1 MGKYLVRRIFAIIF
15 VLWAVATL
23 TYFTVH
29 VTPGDTAT
37 AIIIQTQGEE
47 AVNEATLAAVR
58 EKFDLERPV
67 IIQYFD
73 WLGHI
78 FTGDFG
84 ISYKY
89 NLPVLDMLK
98 ARLPNTLAL
107 GFLACAISLLIALP
121 LGVLSALRHNRVFD
135 HLCRLITL
143 SLASFPGFWLAI
155 MGIVFFSIR
164 LGVLPTS
171 GMNSPNSIILP
182 ALTLSVGMT
191 ASAMRMMR
199 SSTLDVLNQDYMIVA
214 RAKGLSKRE
223 VMMKHGFRNAIP
235 PIITLVG
242 LQIGHILGG
251 SVIIE
256 NIFAWPG
263 VGDLFINAVYSKDLP
278 MMEGCVILIAFGYA
292 FINLVVDIIYAF
304 IDPRVKYA
312 EGGRTT

>member
-67 IIQYFD
+67 IVQYFD

-98 ARLPNTLAL
+98 A
-107 GFLACAISLLIALP
+107 
-121 LGVLSALRHNRVFD
+121 V
-135 HLCRLITL
+135 
-143 SLASFPGFWLAI
+143 
-155 MGIVFFSIR
+155 
-164 LGVLPTS
+164 
-171 GMNSPNSIILP
+171 
-182 ALTLSVGMT
+182 
-191 ASAMRMMR
+191 
-199 SSTLDVLNQDYMIVA
+199 
-214 RAKGLSKRE
+214 
-223 VMMKHGFRNAIP
+223 
-235 PIITLVG
+235 
-242 LQIGHILGG
+242 
-251 SVIIE
+251 
-256 NIFAWPG
+256 
-263 VGDLFINAVYSKDLP
+263 FIN
-278 MMEGCVILIAFGYA
+278 
-292 FINLVVDIIYAF
+292 
-304 IDPRVKYA
+304 
-312 EGGRTT
+312 

>member
-67 IIQYFD
+67 IVQYFD

-263 VGDLFINAVYSKDLP
+263 VGDLFINAVYSKDLL

>member
-67 IIQYFD
+67 IVQYFD

-312 EGGRTT
+312 EGERTT

>member
-67 IIQYFD
+67 IVQYFD

-107 GFLACAISLLIALP
+107 GFLACSISLLIALP

>member
-67 IIQYFD
+67 IVQYFD

-135 HLCRLITL
+135 HLCRLVTL

-155 MGIVFFSIR
+155 MGIVLFSIR

-223 VMMKHGFRNAIP
+223 VMMRHGFRNAIP

>member
-67 IIQYFD
+67 IVQYFD

>member
-67 IIQYFD
+67 IVQYFD

-135 HLCRLITL
+135 HLCRLVTL

-155 MGIVFFSIR
+155 MGIVLFSIR

>member
-67 IIQYFD
+67 IVQYFD

-135 HLCRLITL
+135 HLCRLVTL

-155 MGIVFFSIR
+155 MGIVLFSIH

-223 VMMKHGFRNAIP
+223 VMMRHGFRNAIP

>member
-67 IIQYFD
+67 IVQYFD

-84 ISYKY
+84 LSYKY

-312 EGGRTT
+312 EGERTT

>member
-47 AVNEATLAAVR
+47 AVNEATLDAVR

-67 IIQYFD
+67 IVQYFD

-135 HLCRLITL
+135 HLCRLVTL

-155 MGIVFFSIR
+155 MGIVLFSIH

>member
-58 EKFDLERPV
+58 EKFDLERP
-67 IIQYFD
+67 IIVQYFD

-135 HLCRLITL
+135 HLCRLVTL

-155 MGIVFFSIR
+155 MGIVLFSIH

>member
-47 AVNEATLAAVR
+47 AVNKATLAAVR

-67 IIQYFD
+67 IVQYFD

-135 HLCRLITL
+135 HLCRLVTL

-155 MGIVFFSIR
+155 MGIVLFSIR

>member
-1 MGKYLVRRIFAIIF
+1 MGKYLVRRIFVIIF

-67 IIQYFD
+67 IVQYFD

>member
-1 MGKYLVRRIFAIIF
+1 M
-15 VLWAVATL
+15 
-23 TYFTVH
+23 
-29 VTPGDTAT
+29 
-37 AIIIQTQGEE
+37 
-47 AVNEATLAAVR
+47 
-58 EKFDLERPV
+58 
-67 IIQYFD
+67 
-73 WLGHI
+73 
-78 FTGDFG
+78 
-84 ISYKY
+84 
-89 NLPVLDMLK
+89 
-98 ARLPNTLAL
+98 
-107 GFLACAISLLIALP
+107 
-121 LGVLSALRHNRVFD
+121 
-135 HLCRLITL
+135 
-143 SLASFPGFWLAI
+143 
-155 MGIVFFSIR
+155 
-164 LGVLPTS
+164 
-171 GMNSPNSIILP
+171 
-182 ALTLSVGMT
+182 TLSVGMT

>member
-58 EKFDLERPV
+58 EKFDLERP
-67 IIQYFD
+67 IIVQYFD

-135 HLCRLITL
+135 HLCRLVTL

-155 MGIVFFSIR
+155 MGIVLFSIH

-214 RAKGLSKRE
+214 RAKGLSKRK
-223 VMMKHGFRNAIP
+223 VMMRHGFRNAIP

>member
-58 EKFDLERPV
+58 EKFDLERP
-67 IIQYFD
+67 IIVQYFD

-135 HLCRLITL
+135 HLCRLVTL

-155 MGIVFFSIR
+155 MGIVLFSIH

-214 RAKGLSKRE
+214 RAKGLGKRE
-223 VMMKHGFRNAIP
+223 VMMRHGFRNAIP

>member
-67 IIQYFD
+67 IVQYFD

-155 MGIVFFSIR
+155 MGIVLFSIR

>member
-67 IIQYFD
+67 IVQYFD

-155 MGIVFFSIR
+155 MGIVLFSIR

-223 VMMKHGFRNAIP
+223 VMMNHGFRNAIP

-312 EGGRTT
+312 EGERTT

>member
-67 IIQYFD
+67 IVQYFD

-155 MGIVFFSIR
+155 MGIVLFSIR

-312 EGGRTT
+312 EGERTT

>member
-67 IIQYFD
+67 IVQYFD

-135 HLCRLITL
+135 HLCRLVTL
-143 SLASFPGFWLAI
+143 NLASFPGFWLAI
-155 MGIVFFSIR
+155 MGIVLFSIR